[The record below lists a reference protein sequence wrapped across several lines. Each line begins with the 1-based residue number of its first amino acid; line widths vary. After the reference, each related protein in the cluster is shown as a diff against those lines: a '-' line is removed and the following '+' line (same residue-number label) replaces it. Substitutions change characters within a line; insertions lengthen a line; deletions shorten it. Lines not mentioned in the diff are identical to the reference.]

1 MKMKLLAGP
10 VRSFVKA
17 FGRQSIVRKRG
28 WLFFAFMLCCGGVA
42 AAEISSVYP
51 VPQRQTL
58 QKGFC
63 RPSSVRIV
71 GSDSVWVAA
80 VRDRL
85 PFAEGK
91 KGLPVYVGVRG
102 DRAVRK
108 YERHIPGKADG
119 YYLSV
124 SDECVVIAGNDDRG
138 TWYGLNT
145 LQQLLREDRLPHVEI
160 ADYPDAAYRGVVEG
174 FYGRPWSHADRL
186 SLLDFFGKYKLNT
199 YIYGPKDDPYH
210 SCPNWR
216 KPYPEAEARQI
227 GELVRAAEANRVDF
241 VWAVH
246 PGQDIRWNDEDRER
260 LLKKFEM
267 MYELGVRS
275 FAVFFDDISG
285 EGTDPERQAE
295 LLNFLYD
302 RFMAAKPDAGRLI
315 ICPTEYNKSWA
326 NPNPGTY
333 LDILGDKLYPEIQI
347 MWTGDFVM
355 SDITVEGLEY
365 INARLK
371 RPAYIWWNF
380 PVSDYVRNRLLLGSA
395 YGLDGGTAGMMSG
408 FVSNPMDK
416 AEASKIA
423 IYSIANYG
431 WNAAAYDAEREWE
444 NGIRALLPS
453 HAAALRTFAEH
464 NSDPG
469 PNGHRFR
476 RVESERMK
484 PVAER
489 FLEKG
494 GEADYRMLR
503 HEYDRIRR
511 AAEELRN
518 SSENPALIR
527 ELSPWIDR
535 FGYLGEAGVRI
546 FDLLKNPGAPAEQW
560 ARQVEVLNIFDE
572 QAFFSEKENPNP
584 GYAKPESGGSVMQP
598 LAERLFREIGT
609 RYYAALSGKAGD
621 TLSGGIGQPS
631 VCTDIS
637 RFRTQPVQSEKSTVS
652 VAPVLE
658 VVSVSPGSYVGLRF
672 PVPVRS
678 GEAVI
683 DVSDPDFPVWGTVEF
698 SEDGETWTACPA
710 KANKTRF
717 TVSLEGKAVAA
728 LRVRNSGSSVREIRL
743 QRLAVTSSELSDERG
758 NWSLALDADPHTGYI
773 LTGRQRFPVG
783 RLSSDTGSVVVLAC
797 PVRENYAAGAPTTW
811 TDVRAYG
818 VDAKG
823 KRYALGIL
831 RDAYSVLPLPSLAD
845 PVEFLELEGVSE
857 VPIRIMEIILK

>member
-1 MKMKLLAGP
+1 MKIRWLSGLT
-10 VRSFVKA
+10 RFVSGM
-17 FGRQSIVRKRG
+17 FGRYGVMKRS
-28 WLFFAFMLCCGGVA
+28 WLLFFAFSYCGGA
-42 AAEISSVYP
+42 AASGIPSVYP
-51 VPQRQTL
+51 VPQRQIL

-63 RPSSVRIV
+63 RPSAVRII
-71 GSDSVWVAA
+71 GSDSVLTAA
-80 VRDRL
+80 VRGRL
-85 PFAEGK
+85 PFAESK
-91 KGLPVYVGVRG
+91 KGVPVCVGVRG

-108 YERHIPGKADG
+108 YEGHIPDKADG
-119 YYLSV
+119 YYLAV
-124 SDECVVIAGNDDRG
+124 SDECIVVAGNDDRG
-138 TWYGLNT
+138 AWYGLNT
-145 LQQLLREDRLPHVEI
+145 LQQLLREDRLPRIEVV
-160 ADYPDAAYRGVVEG
+160 DYPDAAFRGVVEG

-186 SLLDFFGKYKLNT
+186 GLLDFFGKYKLNT

-302 RFMAAKPDAGRLI
+302 RFMAVKPDAGRLI

-489 FLEKG
+489 FLERRD
-494 GEADYRMLR
+494 EADFRILR
-503 HEYDRIRR
+503 HEYDRIRK

-518 SSENPALIR
+518 SHENPALIR
-527 ELSPWIDR
+527 EISPWIDR
-535 FGYLGEAGVRI
+535 FGYLGEAGVRL
-546 FDLLKNPGAPAEQW
+546 FDLLKNSGGPAEQW
-560 ARQVEVLNIFDE
+560 DRQIEILNIFEE
-572 QAFFSEKENPNP
+572 QAFFSQKDNPNS
-584 GYAKPESGGSVMQP
+584 GYAKPESGGLVMQP
-598 LAERLFREIGT
+598 LAERLFREIGD
-609 RYYAALSGKAGD
+609 RYYTALSGKNGD

-631 VCTDIS
+631 VCTDIP
-637 RFRTQPVQSEKSTVS
+637 RFRTQPVQTEGNAVS
-652 VAPVLE
+652 VTPVLE
-658 VVSVSPGSYVGLRF
+658 VVSVPAGGYVG
-672 PVPVRS
+672 VRLPISVCS

-683 DVSDPDFPVWGTVEF
+683 DVADPDFSAWGTVEF
-698 SEDGETWTACPA
+698 SEDGETWSACPA
-710 KANKTRF
+710 KADKTRV
-717 TVSLEGKAVAA
+717 TVPLEGKSVAA
-728 LRVRNSGSSVREIRL
+728 LRVRNTGSSGRDIRL
-743 QRLAVTSSELSDERG
+743 RKFSVISPELSDARG

-773 LTGRQRFPVG
+773 LSGRQRFPVDK
-783 RLSSDTGSVVVLAC
+783 LSAGAVAVTVLAC
-797 PVRENYAAGAPTTW
+797 PVRENLAANFPAEW
-811 TDVRAYG
+811 TDIRAYG
-818 VDAKG
+818 IDAKG
-823 KRYALGIL
+823 ERHVLGVL
-831 RDAYSVLPLPSLAD
+831 RDAYSVLSLPPLAGPI
-845 PVEFLELEGVSE
+845 EFLELESVSDAP
-857 VPIRIMEIILK
+857 VRIMEIILK